1 MGELRSVLVRRDS
14 AGGEEEV
21 SACRSGEKR
30 RFLREN
36 LHFIEG
42 IFRRSFTSGTVFILF
57 LKSKH
62 DIFAVFSS
70 FS

>member
-1 MGELRSVLVRRDS
+1 MFEEKGFCRRG
-14 AGGEEEV
+14 AGRFGMQEQRE
-21 SACRSGEKR
+21 AW
-30 RFLREN
+30 FLREN

-42 IFRRSFTSGTVFILF
+42 IFRRSFTSGTVFTLF
-57 LKSKH
+57 LESKH

>member
-1 MGELRSVLVRRDS
+1 LGRKDS
-14 AGGEEEV
+14 ADEEEEV

-30 RFLREN
+30 GFLREN

-42 IFRRSFTSGTVFILF
+42 IFCRSFTSGTVFILF

-62 DIFAVFSS
+62 DIFVVFSS